1 MYTINLL
8 RLGPGASSAGGIF
21 VPTAP
26 IGGSDEWIV
35 CAAAGYKG
43 IQGVIRLGDERNNYM
58 KKDHQLTCT
67 YYLLSTLDLD

>member
-21 VPTAP
+21 VPIAP
-26 IGGSDEWIV
+26 IGGRDECIV

-43 IQGVIRLGDERNNYM
+43 IVIQVRR
-58 KKDHQLTCT
+58 
-67 YYLLSTLDLD
+67 

>member
-21 VPTAP
+21 VPIAP
-26 IGGSDEWIV
+26 IGGRDEWIV

-43 IQGVIRLGDERNNYM
+43 IVIQVRRWKKDM
-58 KKDHQLTCT
+58 KEDHQLTCT